1 MSGARDDFGLRQPES
16 VLLRF
21 RRSAAEEP
29 HRIMRPRSV
38 RLAPLACHV
47 EPWKTMMSPLRI
59 FQLDAVVVLPDRVGG
74 ATPLVAPGTIQ
85 VAPFSGVKSSTS

>member
-1 MSGARDDFGLRQPES
+1 
-16 VLLRF
+16 
-21 RRSAAEEP
+21 
-29 HRIMRPRSV
+29 
-38 RLAPLACHV
+38 
-47 EPWKTMMSPLRI
+47 